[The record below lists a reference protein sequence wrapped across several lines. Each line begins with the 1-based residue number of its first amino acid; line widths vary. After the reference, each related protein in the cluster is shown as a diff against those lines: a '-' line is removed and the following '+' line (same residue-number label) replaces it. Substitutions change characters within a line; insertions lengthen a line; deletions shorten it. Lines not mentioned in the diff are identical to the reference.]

1 MSRAKRKQAA
11 IEKAQQDRMRH
22 VVAVAAVLVVVAV
35 AMTAAYLGMQ
45 SNMSEP
51 GDDVRQAALA
61 SSQAPTLGDPAANVH
76 IVEFLDP
83 ACGTCAMFYPMVKQW
98 INEAPDKL
106 RLSVRHVAFHSG
118 AEYAVRVLE
127 ASRKQDKYWETLE
140 ALLMSQ
146 RQWVTNHVVQ
156 PDRVLPAIAQV
167 GLNVE
172 QLMTDMNT
180 AEVSQRIEQDK
191 QDAVLLRVSAT
202 PEYFV
207 NGRSLPSFGQ
217 QQLLDLVRE
226 ELQKTN

>member
-1 MSRAKRKQAA
+1 
-11 IEKAQQDRMRH
+11 MRH

-45 SNMSEP
+45 PETAQP
-51 GDDVRQAALA
+51 VGDDREIALA
-61 SSQAPTLGDPAANVH
+61 SVGAPTMGSPDAAVH

-98 INEAPDKL
+98 LGEGPDKL
-106 RLSVRHVAFHSG
+106 RLSVRHVAFHTG
-118 AEYAVRVLE
+118 ADYALKVLE

-156 PDRVLPAIAQV
+156 ADQVLPAIADV
-167 GLNVE
+167 GLDVE
-172 QLMTDMNT
+172 QLIADMESP
-180 AEVSQRIEQDK
+180 EVMQRIEQDK
-191 QDAVLLRVSAT
+191 QDAVTLKVSAT

-207 NGRSLPSFGQ
+207 NGRPLPSFGQ

-226 ELQKTN
+226 EMQKAY

>member
-1 MSRAKRKQAA
+1 
-11 IEKAQQDRMRH
+11 
-22 VVAVAAVLVVVAV
+22 
-35 AMTAAYLGMQ
+35 
-45 SNMSEP
+45 
-51 GDDVRQAALA
+51 
-61 SSQAPTLGDPAANVH
+61 
-76 IVEFLDP
+76 
-83 ACGTCAMFYPMVKQW
+83 MVKQW